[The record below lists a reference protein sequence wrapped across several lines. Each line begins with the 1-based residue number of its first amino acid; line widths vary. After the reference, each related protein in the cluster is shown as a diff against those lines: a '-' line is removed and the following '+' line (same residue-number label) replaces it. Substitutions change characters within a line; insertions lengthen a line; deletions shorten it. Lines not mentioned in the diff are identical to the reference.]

1 MHDYR
6 PGPYKLL
13 TYDTGLLSEELE
25 RGISALAASCVLAAA
40 QHRHGTT
47 HPIRTDDSPSI
58 GTWSVDSFATCRHH
72 YLPLSCESLPSVIHS
87 PQKMGG
93 DPYSTIDPMALPSAP
108 TACSYSFHYFSS
120 VLASSSCQLMA
131 EKMEVLS
138 KHRSNTASLSM
149 AATCLLKIPLGPDL
163 SGLYGTQSQP
173 PVLQT
178 PSVTAIS

>member
-25 RGISALAASCVLAAA
+25 RGISALAASYVLAAA
-40 QHRHGTT
+40 QHHHGTI
-47 HPIRTDDSPSI
+47 PTDDSLSI

-131 EKMEVLS
+131 KKIKVLS
-138 KHRSNTASLSM
+138 KHRSYTASLSM
-149 AATCLLKIPLGPDL
+149 TVTCLLKIPLGSDL